1 MNSRIEPGKKSAAMK
16 STDVPKKS
24 RRGSAPGEYRGGGGN
39 APTKFKPE
47 YVQIARVMAMEGLH
61 NSAIARAFAV
71 QPSTIVK
78 WKNRHPAFA
87 EALRAGDNE
96 TGKIVV
102 SLAKAARGY
111 KRKAV
116 RPITVSNGNG
126 FSKIIEHPVVEYY
139 PPNVTACLAWLK
151 RHRPEIWGDAGR
163 GTAKPKAA
171 DDAGEVTIPAAV
183 LKMLADTAAA
193 KVAQC

>member
-1 MNSRIEPGKKSAAMK
+1 MRRSTSGAEGIASALNSRCNRKSSRRDLKFTATIAARLTAGAVFETVNSKIEPSKKSAAMK

-126 FSKIIEHPVVEYY
+126 FSKIIDHPVVEY
-139 PPNVTACLAWLK
+139 
-151 RHRPEIWGDAGR
+151 
-163 GTAKPKAA
+163 
-171 DDAGEVTIPAAV
+171 
-183 LKMLADTAAA
+183 
-193 KVAQC
+193 